1 MLTSNLPAMNL
12 IEKLKIKTAA
22 FIGAAGIL
30 MGVGSLYSCVDDI
43 NVGDNFLEKQPGVDV
58 TMDTIFAKGENAKR
72 FLWHMYGAMH
82 NPFTY
87 TGAVWYS
94 HPDALTDICQSYC
107 GWHNLGKY
115 YGGDLTET
123 DQDNG
128 GFVKFPFIANGDG
141 NARAGIWR
149 TIREGWLFIKNI
161 DRVPDLTDTEKSQ
174 LRGEAYVIMA
184 SRYLDAFRNFGGLPR
199 VDRSYEAADVVDGTR
214 MSVLETADFIEG
226 LCQSAIAEPGLP
238 FYVQDQAT
246 NSGRL
251 TKGSAYGLRVK
262 LWNFV
267 ASPLFNSDKPYLE
280 FTRSEENQDIHQ
292 VWTGGYQADLWT
304 KALNACEDFF
314 KANSANGNYFAL
326 VQPSGTTEQDYC
338 NAFRAAYWF
347 RGNSEKVIEVHA
359 GLGDNAW
366 NGDWN
371 VEGMDEFGMA
381 LFTLEYMEMFGMA
394 DGRNFPYD
402 NIFGT
407 DNPENIDIFANRD
420 PRLYETMVVSRT
432 NLVEQYQGLSR
443 IEMWQGGNVDQTFN
457 PAVTDNPWS
466 SRMKLFKYL
475 RDNGYAAYY
484 PTNYAYLR
492 MADIHLCYAEAL
504 AQTGNLSKACDEM
517 NKVRARVGL
526 GKVETMNPALNLTA
540 NKDNFIEQLLRER
553 ACEMGFED
561 QRWYDLVRYKR
572 SDIFKKQVHQLR
584 MWRKDANGNKMDPAD
599 YNGNTSLLDGEVWP
613 NCIYEKIPCTNNIR
627 VWWNTDNQTSKWS
640 DKWYLSPISRDE
652 INKGYGLN
660 QNPGW

>member
-1 MLTSNLPAMNL
+1 MKL
-12 IEKLKIKTAA
+12 IEKLRIKASTFVFAVA
-22 FIGAAGIL
+22 VVAG
-30 MGVGSLYSCVDDI
+30 MGSMNSCVEELS
-43 NVGDNFLEKQPGVDV
+43 VGNRFLDKQPGVDV
-58 TMDTIFAKGENAKR
+58 TIDTIFVKGENAKR
-72 FLWHMYGAMH
+72 FLWHIYGAMH

-87 TGAVWYS
+87 TGALWYS
-94 HPDALTDICQSYC
+94 HADALTDICQSYC
-107 GWHNLGKY
+107 GWHMVSAY
-115 YGGDLTET
+115 YQGSLTES

-128 GFVKFPFIANGDG
+128 TNLRMPFINNSD
-141 NARAGIWR
+141 RVGIWR
-149 TIREGWLFIKNI
+149 TVREAWQFIENI
-161 DRVPDLTDTEKSQ
+161 DKVPDLSDTEKSQ

-184 SRYLDAFRNFGGLPR
+184 SRYLDAFRNFGGLPK
-199 VDRSYEAADVVDGTR
+199 VDRAFEAADIVDGKR
-214 MSVLETADFIEG
+214 MTVLETAEFIDG
-226 LCQSAIAEPGLP
+226 LIQAAIDEPGLP
-238 FYVQDQAT
+238 FYVKDQAN

-267 ASPLFNSDKPYLE
+267 ASPLFNNEKPYME
-280 FTRSEENQDIHQ
+280 FTREEENQDILQ
-292 VWTGGYQADLWT
+292 VWTGGYQPELWQ
-304 KALNACEDFF
+304 KALKACEDFF
-314 KANSANGNYFAL
+314 QANSANGNYFAL
-326 VQPSGTTEQDYC
+326 VQPTGTSEQDYC
-338 NAFRAAYWF
+338 NAFRSAYWF

-359 GLGDNAW
+359 GPGTNVW

-371 VEGMDEFGMA
+371 IEGMDEFGMA

-402 NIFGT
+402 NVFNT
-407 DNPENIDIFANRD
+407 NNPDNIDIFVNRD
-420 PRLYETMVVSRT
+420 PRLYETMVVNRN
-432 NLVEQYQGLSR
+432 NLVEQYGGLSST
-443 IEMWQGGNVDQTFN
+443 ELWQGGNIDQNFN
-457 PAVTDNPWS
+457 PQVTDNPWS
-466 SRMKLFKYL
+466 TRLKLFKYL

-504 AQTGNLSKACDEM
+504 AQTGNLQKACDEM

-526 GKVETMNPALNLTA
+526 GKVEVMNPELNLTS
-540 NKDNFIEQLLRER
+540 NKDNFIDQLFKER
-553 ACEMGFED
+553 ACEFGYED
-561 QRWYDLVRYKR
+561 VRWYDLIRYKR

-599 YNGNTSLLDGEVWP
+599 YGGNTSLQPGEPWP
-613 NCIYEKIPCTNNIR
+613 SCIYEKIPCTNNIR
-627 VWWNTDNQTSKWS
+627 VWWDTADQTSKWS

>member
-1 MLTSNLPAMNL
+1 MKL
-12 IEKLKIKTAA
+12 IEKMRIKASTIVFAVA
-22 FIGAAGIL
+22 VLAG
-30 MGVGSLYSCVDDI
+30 MGSMNSCVEEI
-43 NVGDNFLEKQPGVDV
+43 SVGNRFLDKQPGVDV
-58 TMDTIFAKGENAKR
+58 TIDTIFVKGENAKR
-72 FLWHMYGAMH
+72 FLWHIYGAMH

-87 TGAVWYS
+87 TGALWYS
-94 HPDALTDICQSYC
+94 HADALTDICQSYC
-107 GWHNLGKY
+107 GWHMVSAY
-115 YGGDLTET
+115 YQGSLTES

-128 GFVKFPFIANGDG
+128 TNVRMPFINNSD
-141 NARAGIWR
+141 RVGIWR
-149 TIREGWLFIKNI
+149 TVREAWQFIENI
-161 DRVPDLTDTEKSQ
+161 DKVPDLDDNEKSQ

-184 SRYLDAFRNFGGLPR
+184 SRYLDAFRNFGGLPK
-199 VDRSYEAADVVDGTR
+199 VDRAFEAADIVDGRR
-214 MSVLETADFIEG
+214 MSVLETAEFIDS
-226 LCQSAIAEPGLP
+226 LIQAAIDEPGLP
-238 FYVQDQAT
+238 FYVKDQAN

-267 ASPLFNSDKPYLE
+267 ASPLFNNEKPYME
-280 FTRSEENQDIHQ
+280 FTRNEENQDIHQ
-292 VWTGGYQADLWT
+292 VWTGGYQPELWQ
-304 KALNACEDFF
+304 KALKACEDFF
-314 KANSANGNYFAL
+314 QANSANGNYFAL
-326 VQPSGTTEQDYC
+326 VQPTGTTEQDYC

-359 GLGDNAW
+359 GPGTNAW

-402 NIFGT
+402 YVFNT
-407 DNPENIDIFANRD
+407 DNPENVDIFVNRD
-420 PRLYETMVVSRT
+420 PRLYETMVVNRN
-432 NLVEQYQGLSR
+432 NLVEQYGGLSST
-443 IEMWQGGNVDQTFN
+443 ELWQGGNIDQNFN
-457 PAVTDNPWS
+457 PQVTDNPWS
-466 SRMKLFKYL
+466 TRLKLFKYL

-504 AQTGNLSKACDEM
+504 AQTGNLQKACDEM

-526 GKVETMNPALNLTA
+526 GKVEVMNPELNLTT
-540 NKDNFIEQLLRER
+540 NKDNFIDQLFQER
-553 ACEMGFED
+553 ACEFGYED
-561 QRWYDLVRYKR
+561 VRWYDLIRYKR

-584 MWRKDANGNKMDPAD
+584 MWRKDADGKRMDPAD
-599 YNGNTSLLDGEVWP
+599 YGGNTSLQPGEPWP
-613 NCIYEKIPCTNNIR
+613 SCIYEKIPCTNNIR
-627 VWWNTDNQTSKWS
+627 VWWDTADQASKWS
-640 DKWYLSPISRDE
+640 EKWYLAPISRNE